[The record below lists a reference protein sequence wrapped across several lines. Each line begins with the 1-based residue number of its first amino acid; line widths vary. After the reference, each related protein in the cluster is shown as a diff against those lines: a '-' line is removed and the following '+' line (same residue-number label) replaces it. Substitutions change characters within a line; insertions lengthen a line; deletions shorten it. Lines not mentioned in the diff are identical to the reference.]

1 MRRLLELIVVLLI
14 LQVVFSC
21 SVSSGVRTPPID
33 PGQATPILVGQLQ
46 SVGQILLW
54 SGAGIL
60 ALGVGIRI
68 AGVLGILG
76 PIAIVSRLVPF
87 LPGIGI
93 ANLTIGCAL
102 VWLSDN
108 LWVLGVSFA
117 LTALAFGFHYRRHI
131 RRWLVAG
138 QELRSKRCLDSKG

>member
-1 MRRLLELIVVLLI
+1 MRRLFELVIVLLI
-14 LQVVFSC
+14 SHIVFSC
-21 SVSSGVRTPPID
+21 SVSSGVRPPPVEPPPDI
-33 PGQATPILVGQLQ
+33 PVLVGQLQ
-46 SVGQILLW
+46 SIGQILLW

-68 AGVLGILG
+68 AGILGILG

-93 ANLTIGCAL
+93 ANLALGCAM

-117 LTALAFGFHYRRHI
+117 LTALALGFHYRRHI

-138 QELRSKRCLDSKG
+138 QEPRSKRCLDSKG

>member
-1 MRRLLELIVVLLI
+1 MRRVFELIIVLLI
-14 LQVVFSC
+14 LQVVISC
-21 SVSSGVRTPPID
+21 TLSGVRPPPVEPPPDI
-33 PGQATPILVGQLQ
+33 PALVGQLQ
-46 SVGQILLW
+46 SIGQILLW

-68 AGVLGILG
+68 AGILGILG

-93 ANLTIGCAL
+93 ANLAIGCAM

-117 LTALAFGFHYRRHI
+117 LTALALGFHYRSHI